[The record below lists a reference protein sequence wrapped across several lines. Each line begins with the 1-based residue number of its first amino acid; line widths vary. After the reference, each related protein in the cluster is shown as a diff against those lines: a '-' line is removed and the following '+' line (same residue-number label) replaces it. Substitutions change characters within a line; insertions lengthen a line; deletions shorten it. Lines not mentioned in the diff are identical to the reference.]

1 MSLVHKI
8 ALSLIKGVGPMFA
21 KSILIYLGSAQA
33 VLAASKAQILKMEG
47 IGEIRANSILHNDV
61 VAKAE
66 QQFEFIEK
74 HEKTKS
80 KLPVF

>member
-1 MSLVHKI
+1 
-8 ALSLIKGVGPMFA
+8 MFA
-21 KSILIYLGSAQA
+21 KNLLTYLGSGEA
-33 VLAASKAQILKMEG
+33 VFAASKAQILKIEG
-47 IGEIRANSILHNDV
+47 IGEIWANSILHNDV

-66 QQFEFIEK
+66 QQLEFIEK